1 MSKEK
6 DSLILYESFFEATQ
20 ELSVSDKGEIWQA
33 LHAYISGKEEYEF
46 TSITAKLAWNFIKLQ
61 LNADAKKWQETCKRR
76 SEAGKRGNQ
85 KRWNKTDQKEES
97 IANAIF
103 AINENRKASQSIAKK
118 TFAINEIANIA
129 DTDTE
134 SESDTD
140 IFIDNKNNSYP
151 TKDKILKLAKDPS
164 VALSPDE
171 AEEEK
176 NIKKEKLLNES
187 AERIWQAYPK
197 KDGKKEGIKAI
208 IKRLKEGLKE
218 EYLIDRVKAYAI
230 CVQNEEKRFI
240 KHAQG
245 WFNGERYLDP
255 SLDNPTS
262 KTNHPC
268 ISLADFKRKFNAIYD
283 YNGTD
288 IDEDSTDYI
297 DKMILFVRKLQS
309 VDDFKNK
316 YPNEYA
322 NITNRI
328 NRKDK

>member
-20 ELSVSDKGEIWQA
+20 ELSVSDKGEIWEA
-33 LHAYISGKEEYEF
+33 LHAYISGKEDYKF

-134 SESDTD
+134 SDTDTDTD
-140 IFIDNKNNSYP
+140 IFIENKNIYNNAP
-151 TKDKILKLAKDPS
+151 TKEQILKLAKDPS
-164 VALSPDE
+164 VALSPEE
-171 AEEEK
+171 AEK
-176 NIKKEKLLNES
+176 FYDHYTAQSWIRSNG
-187 AERIWQAYPK
+187 QAIANTPQALVSMLRMWK
-197 KDGKKEGIKAI
+197 SNSGNFTQSP
-208 IKRLKEGLKE
+208 
-218 EYLIDRVKAYAI
+218 RV
-230 CVQNEEKRFI
+230 CSPP
-240 KHAQG
+240 AQTM
-245 WFNGERYLDP
+245 
-255 SLDNPTS
+255 SLS
-262 KTNHPC
+262 E
-268 ISLADFKRKFNAIYD
+268 FKRKFNAIYD

-322 NITNRI
+322 NIV